1 MRELS
6 ISQQVITDVAKEC
19 FNQYMLS
26 RTYVYAH
33 ETGSFPDLK
42 YSWDTQPKEVQ
53 ELIKEEVTIYL
64 FNPTLTIEELH
75 QVWLTLKTI
84 QGWTYGD
91 SLSFKDK
98 TFLSVLPFPD
108 LPDYEKD
115 RKTLFV
121 NICLRWLKDR
131 DN

>member
-6 ISQQVITDVAKEC
+6 ISQQVITETAKEC

-26 RTYVYAH
+26 RTNVYAQAS
-33 ETGSFPDLK
+33 ELK
-42 YSWDTQPKEVQ
+42 NAWESQPKEVQ
-53 ELIKEEVTIYL
+53 DLIKEEVTIYL
-64 FNPTLTIEELH
+64 FNPTLTLEELH

-84 QGWTYGD
+84 QGWAYGD

-98 TFLSVLPFPD
+98 TFISVLPFQE

-121 NICLRWLKDR
+121 NICLRWLRDR